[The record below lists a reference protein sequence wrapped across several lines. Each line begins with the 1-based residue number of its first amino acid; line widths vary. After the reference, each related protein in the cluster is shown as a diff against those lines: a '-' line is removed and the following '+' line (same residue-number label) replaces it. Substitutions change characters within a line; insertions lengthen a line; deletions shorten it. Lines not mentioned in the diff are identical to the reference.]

1 MTNQCNAEVPGQV
14 FAVPPA
20 DVDGWTEKLQQDT
33 IWRFVV
39 GWMAAGDEHRQPA
52 SIGAIAND
60 LCISRERVEKMCTRT
75 GMTLVRT

>member
-1 MTNQCNAEVPGQV
+1 MTDNLKSPAPGQV

-20 DVDGWTEKLQQDT
+20 DVDGWTEKLQQDP

-39 GWMAAGDEHRQPA
+39 GWMAAGDEHRPPA
-52 SIGAIAND
+52 SIGAIAGE